1 MYLVFAI
8 VALLCICKRVSEV
21 LWGNN
26 GVRAGSPRRV
36 GRGAAAQLAR
46 HHRPVTLNQPV
57 TQVVTQKV
65 NYHIICHN
73 TATAMD
79 GLYV

>member
-36 GRGAAAQLAR
+36 GRGAACTSSQTA
-46 HHRPVTLNQPV
+46 VTLNQPV

-79 GLYV
+79 GLYI

>member
-36 GRGAAAQLAR
+36 GRGAARTSSQTA
-46 HHRPVTLNQPV
+46 VTLNQPV